1 MMKAT
6 LSRNL
11 LELALSH
18 AYDATEKKASESFC
32 QLDFSSN
39 NLKITTK
46 GAFTAYE
53 ESLAVIKC
61 DEAVKFSVKTSTLLE
76 FVRHI
81 NADDLIMSYD
91 SNKNN
96 FLISSGDKKSKLA
109 IQSVNITFDPIVDA
123 EENIYE
129 IPNSNELIS
138 KLSFA
143 SRFCSNN
150 FQDHPL
156 TGIHCSF
163 EKTKL
168 ILKSTNGATFY
179 SSEVQVEG
187 KEVSELYLHKKT
199 FSILKNIFDSE
210 SLQKISI
217 NKNSIVL
224 KSLNN
229 CLQIFIEKA
238 VDNFPNQIN
247 DWLDKESSAEI
258 KVSTFELI
266 KSLKFFNGI
275 FGDAS
280 VQINAENNI
289 LELSCKEKTSE
300 DKKES
305 NIAAKES
312 VVVEHLS
319 GTTKSAYNSKYF
331 LDCLDSL
338 QSTWVELKFI
348 NMHDSF
354 DLCKMTANNTL
365 ILLCPAIF

>member
-1 MMKAT
+1 MKAT

-81 NADDLIMSYD
+81 NAEDLIMSYD

-187 KEVSELYLHKKT
+187 KEISELYLHKKT

-305 NIAAKES
+305 NMAAKES